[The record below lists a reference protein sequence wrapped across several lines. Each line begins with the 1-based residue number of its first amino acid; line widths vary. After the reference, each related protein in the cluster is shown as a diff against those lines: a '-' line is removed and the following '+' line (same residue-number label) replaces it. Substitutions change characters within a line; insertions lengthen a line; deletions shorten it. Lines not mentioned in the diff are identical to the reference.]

1 MSKISIYVKILH
13 LPGFAALAMP
23 AVIGAI
29 SVGVFDFYSLVL
41 LLCIG
46 GFAVI
51 YGFILNDY
59 SDVELDRLVPEL
71 RKKPLVSG
79 EIGMKTGITISL
91 ILIML
96 TFLFIFFLWWGKE
109 INDTKLL
116 SVLLLFFAG
125 ILGSIYNIYGKQIVG
140 SDFLVAI
147 ALGFLFL
154 FGALSVGIP
163 TPITW
168 IIFWLTFN
176 QTLHMNAVEGGIK
189 DIDHDFK
196 MGVKNIA
203 LKSGV
208 KLKDKKLTIPA
219 GFKAFGL
226 GIRLTSAILL
236 FLPFFIFNYSY
247 EIWHLFILAIA
258 TIIMLFYS
266 YKLITL
272 KEFNRNKIQRFI
284 GIQSFLRYSCVP
296 IMLIT
301 IIDIKIVIFLIFFPL
316 LWYVILTILIKET
329 LFKPRM

>member
-1 MSKISIYVKILH
+1 MSKISIYGKILH

-29 SVGVFDFYSLVL
+29 SVGVFDLYSLVL
-41 LLCIG
+41 LFCIG

-51 YGFILNDY
+51 FGFILNDY

-109 INDTKLL
+109 INDSKLW
-116 SVLLLFFAG
+116 SVLLLFVAG
-125 ILGSIYNIYGKQIVG
+125 VLGSIYNIYGKQIVG
-140 SDFLVAI
+140 SDILVAI
-147 ALGFLFL
+147 AMGFLFL

-189 DIDHDFK
+189 DIDHDYK

-208 KLKDKKLTIPA
+208 VVKDKKLIIPA
-219 GFKAFGL
+219 RFRAFGL
-226 GIRLTSAILL
+226 GIRLTSTILL
-236 FLPFFIFNYSY
+236 FL
-247 EIWHLFILAIA
+247 
-258 TIIMLFYS
+258 
-266 YKLITL
+266 
-272 KEFNRNKIQRFI
+272 
-284 GIQSFLRYSCVP
+284 
-296 IMLIT
+296 
-301 IIDIKIVIFLIFFPL
+301 
-316 LWYVILTILIKET
+316 
-329 LFKPRM
+329 

>member
-1 MSKISIYVKILH
+1 MSKISLYGKILRM
-13 LPGFAALAMP
+13 PGFAALAMP

-29 SVGVFDFYSLVL
+29 SVGVFDLYSLVL
-41 LLCIG
+41 LFCIG

-79 EIGMKTGITISL
+79 EISMKTGILISL

-96 TFLFIFFLWWGKE
+96 TFLFIFFLWGGKE
-109 INDTKLL
+109 LDITKLS
-116 SVLLLFFAG
+116 SVILLFIAG
-125 ILGSIYNIYGKQIVG
+125 VLGSVYNIYGKQIVG

-147 ALGFLFL
+147 SMGFLFL
-154 FGALSVGIP
+154 FGALSVGLP
-163 TPITW
+163 TQLTW
-168 IIFWLTFN
+168 VIFILTFN

-189 DIDHDFK
+189 DIDHDYK

-208 KLKDKKLTIPA
+208 KIKGNRLEIPV

-226 GIRLTSAILL
+226 GIRLISAILL
-236 FLPFFIFNYSY
+236 FLPFIVFNYSY
-247 EIWHLFILAIA
+247 EIWQIILLTIA
-258 TIIMLFYS
+258 TLIVLFFS
-266 YKLITL
+266 FRLIFL
-272 KEFNRNKIQRFI
+272 KEFDRKKIQRFI
-284 GIQSFLRYSCVP
+284 GAQSFLRYSCVP
-296 IMLIT
+296 IMLIS
-301 IIDIKIVIFLIFFPL
+301 IIDISLVVILIFFPL
-316 LWYVILTILIKET
+316 LWYIIFTVLLREA